1 MGARRL
7 RLILLLAALVCSQT
21 LAFAHGFDHPLDTP
35 HAGFHCLSCP
45 LGGHGGSAPLPPAAD
60 LSIAPPPRQTAPV
73 GSIVVDRRDG
83 VRLAY
88 RSRGPPHALV

>member
-1 MGARRL
+1 M
-7 RLILLLAALVCSQT
+7 AAT
-21 LAFAHGFDHPLDTP
+21 AAAP
-35 HAGFHCLSCP
+35 
-45 LGGHGGSAPLPPAAD
+45 PLPPAAD